1 MDAATDR
8 ILGALSQEITQARA
22 DVERLAE
29 MVRSIV
35 REDGPERRAV
45 LLREAQII
53 DSLDQHLEALAG
65 FATALSVGTSIE
77 DGLKSVSL
85 ADVARRMED
94 HIHDRQ
100 PQSSQ
105 ARPTA
110 GDFVMFD

>member
-1 MDAATDR
+1 MSIANDR
-8 ILGALSQEITQARA
+8 ILGALSLELTQARA

-65 FATALSVGTSIE
+65 FATALSVGTSVE
-77 DGLKSVSL
+77 DGLKAVSL
-85 ADVARRMED
+85 SDVATRMED
-94 HIHDRQ
+94 HIHDRR
-100 PQSSQ
+100 PNSPQ
-105 ARPTA
+105 ARPAA